1 MSLQSAPLAERI
13 TTATSNLI
21 TAAARSALTK
31 QNDTTNGGVIG
42 GKGLSQWRRMMFGGL
57 SLFVCIVSF
66 TFQTVVSRKIQD
78 KMNYNHPYFIL
89 WVSHSF
95 WIALL
100 PLHYFYEKMKPG
112 AKSTHTL
119 QEELMLGSAKVV
131 LQTSWRGKYDALN
144 DDSGE
149 GRSVEEVRSAS
160 DFIDDDDDDYEGN
173 EFGIHERQN
182 NSNSNNDDEE
192 NNGSHNNGR
201 GQSAGIPGAAVL
213 SAEEL
218 QTINE
223 DKRALRLARTM
234 PHHVFIHIAI
244 ATVLIALVL
253 NSGAYLWY
261 AAVTFTS
268 ISKLTAIYN
277 TSCFF
282 AYLFSVLLLG
292 DKIKF
297 SKCLAIVISIGGVLL
312 MTLWNSDD
320 GNGGTI
326 GEDNQDSSI
335 SNNKAIAMKTDAS
348 STSSILPKRS
358 IGIASKTELIGDL
371 MSVVSAVLIGLYQ
384 VLYKKYM
391 APKNFHS
398 LFFVNVLTAM
408 LGAATLLVMW
418 FPLPILSIIKFEPF
432 AWPTRSQLYMIFANA
447 FFGVA
452 YNGGY
457 MVMLALTSPLFASVG
472 VMLTI
477 PILSIIDMFMQHSL
491 LQWNVFVG
499 GCGILVGFGILTW
512 AQTKDMKKSA
522 EAATETSNEDW
533 QIESSSHTNATQN
546 SGGSRRR

>member
-1 MSLQSAPLAERI
+1 MVMSPAPLARRI
-13 TTATSNLI
+13 SSTAGNLLTTATQAI
-21 TAAARSALTK
+21 IPK
-31 QNDTTNGGVIG
+31 QSDASSGGGIIG
-42 GKGLSQWRRMMFGGL
+42 GKALSQWKRMMFGGL

-66 TFQTVVSRKIQD
+66 TIQTIVSRSVQD
-78 KMNYNHPYFIL
+78 KMHYNHPYFIL

-112 AKSTHTL
+112 AKSTRIL

-131 LQTSWRGKYDALN
+131 LQTSWRGRYDALH
-144 DDSGE
+144 DDSSG
-149 GRSVEEVRSAS
+149 GRPVEEVRSAS
-160 DFIDDDDDDYEGN
+160 DFVDEDDDYEGN

-182 NSNSNNDDEE
+182 NSNNNDNEE
-192 NNGSHNNGR
+192 NNGR

-218 QTINE
+218 QIINE
-223 DKRALRLARTM
+223 NKRALRLARTM
-234 PHHVFIHIAI
+234 PRHVFIHISVV
-244 ATVLIALVL
+244 TVLIALVL

-292 DKIKF
+292 DQIKF

-312 MTLWNSDD
+312 MTLWNSGDE
-320 GNGGTI
+320 NGGDNSNI
-326 GEDNQDSSI
+326 GEDSQSSSI
-335 SNNKAIAMKTDAS
+335 GGSMTMAMTTDTS
-348 STSSILPKRS
+348 SASSILSKRS
-358 IGIASKTELIGDL
+358 IGIASKTELIGDV
-371 MSVVSAVLIGLYQ
+371 MSVICAIMIGLYQ

-512 AQTKDMKKSA
+512 AQTKDMKGSG
-522 EAATETSNEDW
+522 SSGEDW
-533 QIESSSHTNATQN
+533 QIDSSSSATPATIN
-546 SGGSRRR
+546 SGGN